1 MLKNWFKNK
10 YKKFFY
16 WALCTKLHVSLY
28 SKRRYI
34 QYMFSQQKVY
44 RHAQYIIEIFVSQYI
59 IEIFVCVNVQCN
71 SGISLP

>member
-1 MLKNWFKNK
+1 M
-10 YKKFFY
+10 
-16 WALCTKLHVSLY
+16 SLY

-44 RHAQYIIEIFVSQYI
+44 RHAQYIIEIFV
-59 IEIFVCVNVQCN
+59 CVNVQCN